1 MSSDILNIRE
11 FKFFCEY
18 FGISFIDTDDRQ
30 TRDMNVKYKVD
41 SQIVIDEFIPVDFIH
56 SVNYCKVDIG
66 DYECLGIH
74 CEASTQWQSFRY
86 NNKLRELLVTGTSR
100 KYGHKYEISISHP

>member
-1 MSSDILNIRE
+1 MSSDISNIRE
-11 FKFFCEY
+11 FKSFCED

-30 TRDMNVKYKVD
+30 TRDMNVQYKVD
-41 SQIVIDEFIPVDFIH
+41 SQIVIDKSIPVHFIH

-74 CEASTQWQSFRY
+74 CEASTQWQSFKY
-86 NNKLRELLVTGTSR
+86 NNKSGELLVAGTSR
-100 KYGHKYEISISHP
+100 KYGHKYEISILHP